1 MRRTKLAASLLTVAL
16 AAIPAALVL
25 SARATHGQ
33 DAPNAQDDQTNQE
46 PPQTSSTLTV
56 ESRLVDVFATVRDKH
71 NAILDNLTKDDFK
84 VYEDGVPQKIT
95 YFAKE
100 SDMPITLAILMDTSY
115 SMNNILGAE
124 KAAAS
129 DFVHE
134 IMRKKDEAV
143 VISFDT
149 DEDLLAD
156 FTEDPAVLTRAIN
169 RAQINVDASGIGG
182 TVGTIPSQGGGT
194 NLYDAVYLAC
204 HDELQDEAGRKAVII
219 LSDAEDTGSKMSL
232 DEAIEAAQR
241 TDAVI
246 HVILISDPSATE
258 GYGYGVALQMAR
270 ETGGRV
276 IPVHNDKT
284 LNKAFDEIS
293 EELRSQY
300 VLGYTPSNTAHD
312 GTFRKIKV
320 ETTEPDT
327 KILSRRGYYAPNS

>member
-1 MRRTKLAASLLTVAL
+1 MRRTKLAASLLTLSL
-16 AAIPAALVL
+16 AAIPAVSVL
-25 SARATHGQ
+25 TARAAHGQ
-33 DAPNAQDDQTNQE
+33 DGPSAPADQTNQ
-46 PPQTSSTLTV
+46 PPQTTSTLKV

-71 NAILDNLTKDDFK
+71 NTIIDNLTKDDFK

-134 IMRKKDEAV
+134 IMRKKDEAI

-156 FTEDPAVLTRAIN
+156 FTEDPAELTRAIN

-204 HDELQDEAGRKAVII
+204 HDELQNEAGRKAVII
-219 LSDAEDTGSKMSL
+219 LSDAEDTGSKMTL
-232 DEAIEAAQR
+232 GEAVEAAQR

-246 HVILISDPSATE
+246 HVILISDPTATE

-284 LNKAFDEIS
+284 MNKAFDEIS

-327 KILSRRGYYAPNS
+327 KILARRGYYAPNS